1 MGIILLGTGLVRL
14 EPVVAQ
20 EPATGQQAVVST
32 DVDRA
37 QLETYV
43 RVMKGE
49 LERAEARAKA
59 VTDQLVSLD
68 ADIESRMNHIVS
80 LLSSVRDSADG
91 PGSRMRKAKEEALA
105 GLKAS
110 AVYYAQQRDLRKKEM
125 GNSLARIDD
134 EALARDVAALNARI
148 EMRVAQS
155 LDIAASLAQ
164 QEEDRVERYQNADT
178 DYSNET
184 REFRKVQRDARA
196 SVKVKTDLAAVLRAS
211 IEKLSRDV
219 KAREDDLKM
228 TADPQR
234 QAQLTEDIK
243 TMRQT
248 IAVRRGQIEELL
260 AAPKP
265 STRPVGGKA
274 AFEMDKML
282 NEMAVELRS
291 DFAKFK
297 HLVSE
302 RDTAR
307 ARLKPLKERLEKATA
322 MLQMKQPSNQSVN
335 NP

>member
-1 MGIILLGTGLVRL
+1 MGIILLGAGLLLLR
-14 EPVVAQ
+14 PAAAQ
-20 EPATGQQAVVST
+20 EAATGQPAVVSAQ
-32 DVDRA
+32 VDRA
-37 QLETYV
+37 QLENYV

-59 VTDQLVSLD
+59 VTAQLVSLD
-68 ADIESRMNHIVS
+68 DDIESRMNHIVS
-80 LLSSVRDSADG
+80 LLASVRDSADG
-91 PGSRMRKAKEEALA
+91 PNSRMRKAKEEALA
-105 GLKAS
+105 GLKAG

-148 EMRVAQS
+148 EMRVTQS
-155 LDIAASLAQ
+155 LDIAASLVQ
-164 QEEDRVERYQNADT
+164 QEEGRVDRYQNAET
-178 DYSNET
+178 DYSSET
-184 REFRKVQRDARA
+184 REYRKVQRDARA
-196 SVKVKTDLAAVLRAS
+196 SVKIKTDLVAVLRAS

-248 IAVRRGQIEELL
+248 IEVRRGQIEDLM

-274 AFEMDKML
+274 AFEIDKML
-282 NEMAVELRS
+282 DEMAIELRS

-297 HLVSE
+297 HLVNE

-322 MLQMKQPSNQSVN
+322 MLETKTPGA
-335 NP
+335 P

>member
-1 MGIILLGTGLVRL
+1 MGIILLGAGLLLLR
-14 EPVVAQ
+14 PAAAQ
-20 EPATGQQAVVST
+20 EAATGQPAVVSAQ
-32 DVDRA
+32 VDRA
-37 QLETYV
+37 QLENYV

-59 VTDQLVSLD
+59 VTAQLVSLD
-68 ADIESRMNHIVS
+68 DDIESRMNHIVS
-80 LLSSVRDSADG
+80 LLASVRDSADG
-91 PGSRMRKAKEEALA
+91 PNSRMRKAKEEALA
-105 GLKAS
+105 GLKAG

-134 EALARDVAALNARI
+134 ESLARDVAALNARI
-148 EMRVAQS
+148 EMRVTQS
-155 LDIAASLAQ
+155 LDIAASLVQ
-164 QEEDRVERYQNADT
+164 QEEGRVDRYQNAET
-178 DYSNET
+178 DYSSET
-184 REFRKVQRDARA
+184 REYRKVQRDARA
-196 SVKVKTDLAAVLRAS
+196 SVKIKTDLVAVLRAS

-248 IAVRRGQIEELL
+248 IEVRRGQIEDLM

-274 AFEMDKML
+274 AFEIDKML
-282 NEMAVELRS
+282 DEMAIELRS

-297 HLVSE
+297 HLVNE

-322 MLQMKQPSNQSVN
+322 MLETKTPGA
-335 NP
+335 P